1 MSSFTDA
8 ETVIINLIDSHAI
21 SGEGVIY
28 LCRELY
34 KKEQQTNSSPSISPT
49 IFKDYPYTSTT

>member
-1 MSSFTDA
+1 MSNFIDA
-8 ETVIINLIDSHAI
+8 ENVIINLIDNHVI

-34 KKEQQTNSSPSISPT
+34 KKERQTNSSPSISPT